1 MIEEDEGDE
10 LGSSDVSDA
19 DGDIIVDPPGES
31 ADASDLADVQ
41 HAEIATEIFNDIQE
55 ALGIEGAN
63 GDGTYSGYGQLG
75 IVPQLQKPVWGW
87 AMTSESGQAEMAAA
101 MAGLPADA
109 LQDKATLTGDML
121 PIGSAAGMTYE
132 AGKPFLIDKDGTS
145 SNMKAKSAEPVF
157 SVGIP
162 KRAAVK
168 NGNYL
173 RAAANASNQD
183 DFDSYIEKLDKFFS
197 NASEGTIAAAVLKQ
211 IKESMSHGI
220 SSEGSSK
227 GDYGTVV
234 EGLVPASGVGETS
247 TERLSAEQRSTIVDF
262 LGKCGKIFETSG
274 PIWTAY
280 SKAILWGEVKNS
292 YQAWSDADNLKG
304 KLQED
309 AAINT
314 GDSGAVTAEK
324 LATLLNLENWKSS
337 STLYAGILG
346 YFDPAE
352 LGSSATHSSFY
363 NGIFRSVSSADG
375 DEAVDKATNA
385 REHMATAVTNS
396 IKESSTYDDY
406 LLLFKL
412 YVKVLAALKVL
423 GTEGPV
429 TVDTIGDMLA
439 AEAAADAETLNG
451 LLDNAVED
459 AGGTVTVDQNVPPAG
474 KSQVTQAQKD
484 AAANIRTSIKDYLS
498 INTPRFAAAKE
509 RRREIAYNASET
521 RKAAVETT
529 FQGVYPIEGKS
540 SCGVSQLLYNQ
551 NQQELLDLTP
561 AEISSLVPM
570 IRIFKQGADYQQE
583 LPFESNAFNDTDR
596 NTIESNK
603 NMIVENYNKGN
614 SVGIRSLDWSYQ
626 GTNPANDTK
635 DISLTLTLYFQ
646 SFTDILRERQTGQKG
661 EDNSG
666 QFSYKDLI
674 TRSGPQQGSSGDSA
688 TDQSDWDPEYFRI
701 KFLIGYAYSDPA
713 NGAGDI
719 IPSSKR
725 MAIDQCVLPII
736 ATLIDHRFDIQEDGS
751 VNLIITYRGYLEA
764 VAFSS
769 GANIFA
775 NAELEGVF
783 SKASNLFQTI
793 ISECG
798 RTDASNRLRANLTTQ
813 LDWFGKELQTLVFS
827 SILREMRA
835 NGKIYTITPRVND
848 LISRKIIS
856 VDTDLYPPTS
866 ADQPNLISDLV
877 DAAKATQK
885 CSEKDLE
892 KCVEDIFTQNID
904 PQLVL
909 ADGRRSVPFFFVGD
923 LIKTVKILVNA
934 SYGARAEEKSLGNAA
949 KKAFENTRII
959 LTDIGLTQDPL
970 TDGFEHHIN
979 LADIPVSVETF
990 SVWFVNKIT
999 KFQGNKQFPEYSFGL
1014 FMEEFLSVVLQKF
1027 KSYADETGKNDTLT
1041 NATSIQR
1048 TQVFSPVDTVGIC
1061 ANKVVKKNSPG
1072 RNSKL
1077 TYDLFVPDD
1086 EGKSGKCKSITRITQ
1101 GDTDGGTMQFY
1112 AEQATENWINY
1123 FIYYPRISGL
1133 KCEATSFPVPTQD
1146 NLKKGY
1152 YQFNFGV
1159 NSGMVQRISFE
1170 KDDQPYVRE
1179 ARFFASETNYK
1190 RNRILQLR
1198 EPYKLTI
1205 ETFGLPNIFPGSVC
1219 FIDSRTI
1226 DMALGSISD
1235 KDSLAYMLGF
1245 GGYHLIT
1252 HSKNKIAPGV
1262 FNTTLTAKWT
1272 SHGEA
1277 ATLNEALQR
1286 SVPGKETAKGCGFSI
1301 NASNNAASRKKVEKA
1316 FTELGYPGGGMLNAA
1331 TNDDIKNFPSEEIAK
1346 HFKKF
1351 LEAESERLD

>member
-1 MIEEDEGDE
+1 
-10 LGSSDVSDA
+10 
-19 DGDIIVDPPGES
+19 
-31 ADASDLADVQ
+31 
-41 HAEIATEIFNDIQE
+41 
-55 ALGIEGAN
+55 
-63 GDGTYSGYGQLG
+63 
-75 IVPQLQKPVWGW
+75 
-87 AMTSESGQAEMAAA
+87 
-101 MAGLPADA
+101 
-109 LQDKATLTGDML
+109 
-121 PIGSAAGMTYE
+121 
-132 AGKPFLIDKDGTS
+132 
-145 SNMKAKSAEPVF
+145 
-157 SVGIP
+157 
-162 KRAAVK
+162 
-168 NGNYL
+168 
-173 RAAANASNQD
+173 
-183 DFDSYIEKLDKFFS
+183 
-197 NASEGTIAAAVLKQ
+197 
-211 IKESMSHGI
+211 
-220 SSEGSSK
+220 
-227 GDYGTVV
+227 
-234 EGLVPASGVGETS
+234 
-247 TERLSAEQRSTIVDF
+247 
-262 LGKCGKIFETSG
+262 
-274 PIWTAY
+274 
-280 SKAILWGEVKNS
+280 
-292 YQAWSDADNLKG
+292 
-304 KLQED
+304 
-309 AAINT
+309 
-314 GDSGAVTAEK
+314 
-324 LATLLNLENWKSS
+324 
-337 STLYAGILG
+337 
-346 YFDPAE
+346 
-352 LGSSATHSSFY
+352 
-363 NGIFRSVSSADG
+363 
-375 DEAVDKATNA
+375 
-385 REHMATAVTNS
+385 MATAVSSTDESTGSKVANTKTLMATSVTNI
-396 IKESSTYDDY
+396 IKESSTYGDY
-406 LLLFKL
+406 LLLFRL

-429 TVDTIGDMLA
+429 TENTISDMRA
-439 AEAAADAETLNG
+439 VEAAADAETLND

-459 AGGTVTVDQNVPPAG
+459 AGGTIVVDPNVPPGG
-474 KSQVTQAQKD
+474 KSKVTQAQKD

-509 RRREIAYNASET
+509 RRRELAYNASEK

-674 TRSGPQQGSSGDSA
+674 TRSGPQQGNSGDSA

-877 DAAKATQK
+877 DAAKATRK
-885 CSEKDLE
+885 CSDKDLE

-949 KKAFENTRII
+949 EKAFENTRII

-1048 TQVFSPVDTVGIC
+1048 TQVFSPVDTIGIC
-1061 ANKVVKKNSPG
+1061 ANKVVKKNSSG

-1123 FIYYPRISGL
+1123 FIYYPRIAGL

-1301 NASNNAASRKKVEKA
+1301 NASNNAASRKKVENA
-1316 FTELGYPGGGMLNAA
+1316 FTALGYPGGGMLNAA
-1331 TNDDIKNFPSEEIAK
+1331 TNDDIKNYPSEEIAK